1 MKKIGWFTTARGPGS
16 LNLYQTMIDRLD
28 SGDIK
33 AELAFIFINRDIKGN
48 AYRTEMVNSAHSR
61 GIPIIILPSDN
72 FEPELKKKDMVAW
85 RDQYGAK
92 LREQIAP
99 YQMDFG
105 VLAGYMLIFDDIT
118 CTKYPLINL
127 HPALPDTYKGTW
139 MEIVDQVIDNQDECY
154 GSMVHICSPELDRGD
169 TIAYDSFPV
178 SAVIG
183 EGSREEQIERVRAEE
198 SRREAPLLMETIKML
213 VNEEVTLKDGHLYD
227 AQGAR
232 MKKYPCLADRINS
245 KTN

>member
-16 LNLYQTMIDRLD
+16 LNLYNTMIERID

-33 AELAFIFINRDIKGN
+33 AELAFVFINRDIKDN
-48 AYRTEMVNSAHSR
+48 SYRAEIVNSAEER
-61 GIPIIILPSDN
+61 GIPVVILPSDT
-72 FEPELKKKDMVAW
+72 FEPDLKKRDMTAW
-85 RDQYGAK
+85 RNKYGEK
-92 LREQIAP
+92 LREKIDC

-105 VLAGYMLIFDDIT
+105 VLAGYMLIFDDAT
-118 CTKYPLINL
+118 CIKYPLINL

-139 MEIVDQVIDNQDECY
+139 MEIVGQVIDNNDECY

-178 SAVIG
+178 SSVVG
-183 EGSREEQIERVRAEE
+183 DGSRDERIQNVRAEE

-213 VNEEVTLKDGHLYD
+213 VNGEISLRDGHLYD
-227 AQGAR
+227 SEGRR
-232 MKKYPCLADRINS
+232 MKEYPCLADRINS
-245 KTN
+245 KIN